1 MRRLYWAD
9 AKLDRIETAD
19 LNGQNRVQ
27 LVDMVTHPFG
37 LAVVS
42 IIHNHGYRNLH
53 EYVCAV
59 IDNMIN
65 MAVRLGM
72 PSKVQVNPF
81 IGGWVRNY
89 CYHRHQFSP
98 S

>member
-1 MRRLYWAD
+1 MPNVSGWPNGLSIDYEMRRLYWAD

-42 IIHNHGYRNLH
+42 
-53 EYVCAV
+53 
-59 IDNMIN
+59 
-65 MAVRLGM
+65 
-72 PSKVQVNPF
+72 
-81 IGGWVRNY
+81 
-89 CYHRHQFSP
+89 
-98 S
+98 